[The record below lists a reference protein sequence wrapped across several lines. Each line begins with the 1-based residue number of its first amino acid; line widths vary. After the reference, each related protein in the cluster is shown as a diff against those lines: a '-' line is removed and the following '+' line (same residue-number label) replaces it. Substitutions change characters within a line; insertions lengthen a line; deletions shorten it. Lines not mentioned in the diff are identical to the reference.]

1 MKLFLFIILGYFTLS
16 GVTHAAPGSQF
27 QEGCDMM
34 SGMGLMMLPMMLIG
48 LLLIVMMVLAVVA
61 LVKYLRSK

>member
-1 MKLFLFIILGYFTLS
+1 MKSFLFIILGYFTLS
-16 GVTHAAPGSQF
+16 GVAHAAPGSQF

-48 LLLIVMMVLAVVA
+48 LLLIVIMVLAVVA